1 MTGTTG
7 FLKRQ
12 EEEQS
17 IRIVRKWD
25 EGGTTIMIGVF
36 MKVLS
41 ETSGKRKTTNLL
53 GELFRVYPITVLGV
67 LEWTVL
73 RSKRIEPIVFG
84 TFWSADCAGRKN
96 QWHMDFCE

>member
-1 MTGTTG
+1 MWVDIP
-7 FLKRQ
+7 FAR
-12 EEEQS
+12 
-17 IRIVRKWD
+17 
-25 EGGTTIMIGVF
+25 TILGHM
-36 MKVLS
+36 VLPWAHVENLS
-41 ETSGKRKTTNLL
+41 SPTNLL